1 MKATRGMSVPRNR
14 FPEMERYSDEQLADA
29 IANSR
34 SWRGVLRALAMPD
47 NSAGAARS
55 ARRRAH
61 SLGLK
66 SDHFTGQRRWTEAE
80 LAAAVAGSRT
90 WSQVA
95 STLGLA
101 GGSSASVLRGHAL
114 RMGLDTTHIFRGP
127 PPESARRGPVPQIS
141 LLPRA
146 GSMLAAAWYE
156 TCGIPVSWPLEPAPF
171 DLVALADDA
180 PRRVQVKT
188 TRARARPS
196 TWRVKLSS
204 QTRSGGTYDPDDIDD
219 VFVISA
225 DGGHYVIPFKHV
237 AGLRDIHLSAYE
249 AFRVPTLW
257 T

>member
-1 MKATRGMSVPRNR
+1 MD
-14 FPEMERYSDEQLADA
+14 RYSDEQLATA
-29 IANSR
+29 IASSR
-34 SWRGVLRALAMPD
+34 SWRGVLRALGIPD
-47 NSAGAARS
+47 SSAGAARS

-61 SLGLK
+61 GLGLK
-66 SDHFTGQRRWTEAE
+66 SDHFTGQRRWSEEE
-80 LAAAVAGSRT
+80 LAAAVARSRT

-101 GGSSASVLRGHAL
+101 GGSCASALRGHAL
-114 RMGLDTTHIFRGP
+114 RMGLDTTHISSGP
-127 PPESARRGPVPQIS
+127 RSRSTRRSPVPQVS
-141 LLPRA
+141 RLPRA

-156 TCGIPVSWPLEPAPF
+156 MCGIAVSWPLEPSRY
-171 DLVALADDA
+171 DLVAWADDA

-188 TRARARPS
+188 TRARATPS

-225 DGGHYVIPFKHV
+225 DGGHYVIPFKHI

-249 AFRVPTLW
+249 AFRVQTLW
-257 T
+257 S